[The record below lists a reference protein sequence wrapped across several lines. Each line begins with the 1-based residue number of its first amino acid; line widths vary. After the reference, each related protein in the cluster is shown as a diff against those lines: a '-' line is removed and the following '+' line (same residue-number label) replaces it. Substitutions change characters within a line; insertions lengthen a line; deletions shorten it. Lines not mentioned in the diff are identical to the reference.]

1 MKKALVLGITLACVA
16 LFVGGCSKGFNV
28 FAPLTP
34 APGTLPVSISNAAN
48 AYAAGDYA
56 GAMAMYQQ
64 LMASNPQSSEAKY
77 GYVKSYVKSVGLDI
91 GTFLKN
97 GTGHG
102 APPFSAPVAGIAKG
116 PVLDSQTD
124 PFGINVAKMQNLSN
138 NLITYLGPIAD
149 GLCDGVIPANDV
161 DVNAS
166 LAFAYLL
173 RGVFK
178 VVDPASTGVLQFNIY
193 DFGNGNVKVVLW
205 GKTTIV
211 SSNPLIAVIKSSAL
225 ADIDKAIGYLHVA
238 NTTAGGGTIWDS
250 VANFLTYVRGA
261 IVAG

>member
-1 MKKALVLGITLACVA
+1 MRKAIVIGMTLACMA
-16 LFVGGCSKGFNV
+16 LLVGGCSKGFNL

-34 APGTLPVSISNAAN
+34 AIAGDKKLADAAN
-48 AYAAGDYA
+48 AYATGDYA
-56 GAMAMYQQ
+56 TAMVIYQK
-64 LMASNPQSSEAKY
+64 LMTDNPSSSEAKY
-77 GYVKSYVKSVGLDI
+77 GYVKSYVKSVGFDI
-91 GTFLKN
+91 GTFIKN

-102 APPFSAPVAGIAKG
+102 APPFSAPVVGVAKG
-116 PVLDSQTD
+116 PVLDSRTD
-124 PFGINVAKMQNLSN
+124 PFGLNVTKMRNLSN

-161 DVNAS
+161 DVNTS

-205 GKTTIV
+205 GTTTIV
-211 SSNPLIAVIKSSAL
+211 SSNPLIAVIKNSAL
-225 ADIDKAIGYLHVA
+225 ADLNKSIGYLHVA
-238 NTTAGGGTIWDS
+238 NTTSGGGTIWTD
-250 VANFLTYVRGA
+250 VEGFLTHVRDA
-261 IVAG
+261 INAG

>member
-34 APGTLPVSISNAAN
+34 APGTLPPTISNAAN

-64 LMASNPQSSEAKY
+64 LMASNPNSSEAKY
-77 GYVKSYVKSVGLDI
+77 GYVKSYVKSVGFDI
-91 GTFLKN
+91 GTFIKN

-102 APPFSAPVAGIAKG
+102 APPFSAPVAGVAKG
-116 PVLDSQTD
+116 PLLDSRTD
-124 PFGINVAKMQNLSN
+124 PFGIYITKMKNLSD

-149 GLCDGVIPANDV
+149 GLCDGVVPANDV
-161 DVNAS
+161 DVNTS

-173 RGVFK
+173 RGILK
-178 VVDPASTGVLQFNIY
+178 IVDPAGTGVLQFNIY
-193 DFGNGNVKVVLW
+193 DFGNGNVNVVLW
-205 GKTTIV
+205 GTTVIV
-211 SSNPLIAVIKSSAL
+211 SNNTIASIIRTSAANDL
-225 ADIDKAIGYLHVA
+225 QKAIDYIHVA
-238 NTTAGGGTIWDS
+238 NTTSGGGTIWTD
-250 VANFLTYVRGA
+250 VETFLNRVKTA
-261 IVAG
+261 INNA